1 MKYNRENTKKLLQDF
16 LEKKVLVK
24 GIISN
29 MKGNYEYSKV
39 IIKPLLDDLLKPYFL
54 VKNV

>member
-24 GIISN
+24 GIISRKEI
-29 MKGNYEYSKV
+29 MDIQK
-39 IIKPLLDDLLKPYFL
+39 L
-54 VKNV
+54 